1 MQMLLFVS
9 IHLTILTLIN
19 RPHDRVPLKEM
30 KVDWHSCLDNKI
42 GFKGF
47 ANQKRQPAELNHG
60 SVVTA
65 AITSCTNT
73 SNPSVMLGA
82 GLVVKKACELGLQKY
97 LNEQGFCIVGY
108 GCTTCIGNSGDLD
121 ESVASAISE
130 NDIVAA
136 AVLSGNQN
144 FEGHAHPLTRANY
157 VASHSLVVAYALAGT
172 VDIDLEK
179 QPIGV
184 GKDGKNVYFKDIW
197 PSTEEVIKVV
207 QSSVLP
213 NMFKS
218 TYESITKG
226 NPLWNDL
233 PIPASKLYSWE
244 PNSTYIHEPPYFK
257 NMTMDPLGP
266 SRVNDAYY
274 LRNFGDSIAMDH
286 ISPARSINKDSLAAK
301 YLLEHGVECNDF
313 NSYVG
318 QKTLYVFDA
327 VARYKAAGQDTT
339 VLAGAESGNESSRDW
354 AAKGPMLLVSIVI
367 WALELVRTS
376 PSILDCIVL
385 SSAPFSN
392 YWNVTGIIWLMCIVP
407 LCFMPGEHADSLGLT
422 GHERYTI
429 DLPSKINKIRPGE
442 DVTVGTDS
450 GKSFTFTVLF
460 DTEPNLSQEE
470 FDFL

>member
-313 NSYVG
+313 NSYV
-318 QKTLYVFDA
+318 A
-327 VARYKAAGQDTT
+327 VRSLNRYKAAGQDTT

-354 AAKGPMLLVSIVI
+354 AAKGPMLLGVKAVIVK
-367 WALELVRTS
+367 
-376 PSILDCIVL
+376 
-385 SSAPFSN
+385 
-392 YWNVTGIIWLMCIVP
+392 IIWLMCIVP

-460 DTEPNLSQEE
+460 DTEVLLT
-470 FDFL
+470 FFLKAVFLLLWKKVAYNSY